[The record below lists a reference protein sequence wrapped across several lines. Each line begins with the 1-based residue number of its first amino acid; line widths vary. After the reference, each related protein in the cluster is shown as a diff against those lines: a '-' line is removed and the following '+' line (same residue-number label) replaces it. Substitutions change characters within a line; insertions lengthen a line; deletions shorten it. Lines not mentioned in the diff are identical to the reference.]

1 MRSLTTL
8 HKAMPAM
15 PQHTITES
23 LFCIKTS
30 TFRLDGLKFCD
41 SKCSDSKFS
50 NLKVSKEAIGN
61 RRMLT
66 DEQVMT
72 AIASGDQRTYADAVR
87 EHSRAIGYYA
97 FRMLGNQSEAEDVAQ
112 ETFLRLWTQAERWQ
126 PDRAS
131 ISTWLHRIA
140 HNLCI
145 DAMRRDRSGVCN
157 ELNDEIEDLQPA
169 AEQSLETT
177 QRQQRLQQAL
187 LTLAERQRSAL
198 ILTHYQGLSNQAVAQ
213 IMDLSV
219 DALESLLAR
228 TRRSLKVSLADLQPI
243 NSLQQQR
250 SKAQRQEQR

>member
-1 MRSLTTL
+1 L
-8 HKAMPAM
+8 
-15 PQHTITES
+15 QI
-23 LFCIKTS
+23 TS
-30 TFRLDGLKFCD
+30 TFRLDGLTCCDFKCRDFKF
-41 SKCSDSKFS
+41 SKLKFS
-50 NLKVSKEAIGN
+50 NLKFSNLKFSKEATGN
-61 RRMLT
+61 RRMVT
-66 DEQVMT
+66 DEQIMT
-72 AIASGDQRTYADAVR
+72 AITSGDQRTYADAVR

-112 ETFLRLWTQAERWQ
+112 ETFLRLWTHAERWQ

-157 ELNDEIEDLQPA
+157 ELDDEFGDERSNEIEDLQPA
-169 AEQSLETT
+169 AEQSLEAA

-228 TRRSLKVSLADLQPI
+228 TRRTLKASLADLQPI

-250 SKAQRQEQR
+250 SKAPRQEQR